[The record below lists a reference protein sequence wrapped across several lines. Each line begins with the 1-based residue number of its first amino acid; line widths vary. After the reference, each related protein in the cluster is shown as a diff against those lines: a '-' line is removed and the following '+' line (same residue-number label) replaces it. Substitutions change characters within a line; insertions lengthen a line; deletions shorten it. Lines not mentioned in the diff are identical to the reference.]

1 MKTKRTRRPKSSSTQ
16 KRKAKPRRARPQ
28 LADEDL
34 ATALK
39 SFETMPIP
47 ALPASVREYEI
58 QRRLLQHFDAIEE
71 TLRFAADVGMRT
83 PRLIAL
89 NVIAALRLALDPDV
103 SYAAVQAHLDAVDH
117 EVCRFINDLGGLV
130 PAPSEQGRL
139 RRENRLSGDKCLL
152 LDRIHFALE
161 YAQVPKEL
169 RRDRRVEWRHIEAQW
184 KNLDQ
189 EEPKDKA
196 WTVAAHALSA
206 PDNLLL
212 RELARPMTA
221 DPAALDRDHR
231 ALARAIRLLI
241 DHGIASEQNVALVTL
256 HYFGMPSKLRKNFFK
271 GIEDEW
277 KEKHEAF
284 WSKHG
289 DLIMRT
295 SRDG

>member
-1 MKTKRTRRPKSSSTQ
+1 
-16 KRKAKPRRARPQ
+16 
-28 LADEDL
+28 
-34 ATALK
+34 
-39 SFETMPIP
+39 
-47 ALPASVREYEI
+47 
-58 QRRLLQHFDAIEE
+58 
-71 TLRFAADVGMRT
+71 MRT
-83 PRLIAL
+83 PRLIAI
-89 NVIAALRLALDPDV
+89 NVMAALRHALDPDV
-103 SYAAVQAHLDAVDH
+103 RYDGIQASLDELDH
-117 EVCRFINDLGGLV
+117 EVCRFINDVGGLV

-169 RRDRRVEWRHIEAQW
+169 RRDGRVEWRRIEAQW

-189 EEPKDKA
+189 EEPKDEA

-212 RELARPMTA
+212 REMTLRVTT
-221 DPAALDRDHR
+221 DPGVLDRDHR

-241 DHGIASEQNVALVTL
+241 DHGIASEQNVALATL

-277 KEKHEAF
+277 RKEREAF